1 MSAERPEISIIVPAY
16 NVQAYLKDCLDSI
29 LRQSFSDWELIICD
43 DGSTDDTAKI
53 SDEYAATDKR
63 IKVIHTDNTG
73 VSAARN
79 ICLDT
84 ARGDYISFVDADDS
98 LDCNCLRELIS
109 HARSEDA
116 DITQCSFSFVT
127 GDGVKTADPYASDS
141 VFKNRDRIMN
151 AYFNGPVGDIRVS
164 VWAKLFKRSLISDV
178 RFDTGLR
185 VFEDAYY
192 VYQCCMKA
200 GVVCSFSEP
209 LYNYRQ
215 HKGST
220 MDSRLPEIYSDYF
233 TVFGKQKEDLRT
245 EKKILKKVCR
255 REAEN
260 ALWLMGI
267 MIRDG
272 KERELWNIRKAVLD
286 SAGRVVFSSTPIKL
300 RFKLTCMVVIPH
312 IYFSVLTRRK
322 S

>member
-1 MSAERPEISIIVPAY
+1 
-16 NVQAYLKDCLDSI
+16 
-29 LRQSFSDWELIICD
+29 
-43 DGSTDDTAKI
+43 
-53 SDEYAATDKR
+53 
-63 IKVIHTDNTG
+63 
-73 VSAARN
+73 
-79 ICLDT
+79 
-84 ARGDYISFVDADDS
+84 
-98 LDCNCLRELIS
+98 
-109 HARSEDA
+109 
-116 DITQCSFSFVT
+116 
-127 GDGVKTADPYASDS
+127 
-141 VFKNRDRIMN
+141 
-151 AYFNGPVGDIRVS
+151 
-164 VWAKLFKRSLISDV
+164 
-178 RFDTGLR
+178 
-185 VFEDAYY
+185 
-192 VYQCCMKA
+192 MKA

-233 TVFGKQKEDLRT
+233 TVFGKQKADLRN

-272 KERELWNIRKAVLD
+272 KEQELWNIRKAVLD
-286 SAGRVVFSSTPIKL
+286 SAGCVVFSSAPIKL
-300 RFKLTCMVVIPH
+300 RFKLTCMAVIPH